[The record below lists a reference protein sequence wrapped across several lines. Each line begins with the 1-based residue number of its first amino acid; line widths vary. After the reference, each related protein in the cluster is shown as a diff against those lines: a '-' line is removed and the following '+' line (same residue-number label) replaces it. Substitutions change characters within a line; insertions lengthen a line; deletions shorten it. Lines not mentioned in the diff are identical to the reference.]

1 MRFWVELDQV
11 SQWDRAVAWYVI
23 AAIVGCTRTTAILF
37 LPKWAAYLTPSYVID
52 QQIDLF
58 HNYPMEITYFDH
70 VYSFWVFKL
79 TCLQLAIPP
88 CRFNVWGISLCFAL
102 TDSILHN
109 THSVRSHIFNSRLE
123 IGPSP
128 QQHYGH
134 GEAFNLATWSSLRN
148 GRANINRD
156 RTNAT
161 TFYVHWRLEIAYGHT
176 RVKPIIW
183 SLGSKFSQEVSLLH
197 EGCFTYSNKG
207 RK

>member
-1 MRFWVELDQV
+1 MYTHNRDFIFAEMSCLFGTLLCDRPTNRSV
-11 SQWDRAVAWYVI
+11 SQLPYGDY
-23 AAIVGCTRTTAILF
+23 IL
-37 LPKWAAYLTPSYVID
+37 
-52 QQIDLF
+52 
-58 HNYPMEITYFDH
+58 DH

-134 GEAFNLATWSSLRN
+134 GEAFNLAT
-148 GRANINRD
+148 
-156 RTNAT
+156 
-161 TFYVHWRLEIAYGHT
+161 
-176 RVKPIIW
+176 
-183 SLGSKFSQEVSLLH
+183 
-197 EGCFTYSNKG
+197 
-207 RK
+207 